1 VILPTKGL
9 SEERALIVIG
19 AEVLRILDRPMSVST
34 AWDKLQRARTNGYVE
49 SIRYDWFVLA
59 LDLLFS
65 IGALTLD
72 RGRLKKAKP

>member
-1 VILPTKGL
+1 
-9 SEERALIVIG
+9 
-19 AEVLRILDRPMSVST
+19 MSVSS
-34 AWDKLQRARTNGYVE
+34 AWDKLQRARAKGFVE

-72 RGRLKKAKP
+72 RGRLKKTKP